1 MLTNY
6 LKIAIRSLLNNKVYS
21 FINITGLSIGMT
33 VSILILIFV
42 VHEYR
47 YDRFHEKGDRIV
59 RAEKQFSRDGRY
71 SLYANP
77 EFGPTI
83 MQTDPNVINYVRTFS
98 MGRKVVKTDNTHK
111 FFEDRFLFADTSFF
125 SIFSFPLIQG
135 QRSSLA
141 RPLTV
146 IITEQTASRY
156 FGKTDPIGKFIT
168 LDGTYTF
175 EVTGVAK
182 NPPSHSSVQFD
193 FIASFPSL
201 LTMPNER
208 NIVLNNSS
216 GFPTYLLLASA
227 DAITG
232 VRQSI
237 LKTTYTNDHIT
248 YSLQPLFSNHFNL
261 NFGDVANTRY
271 VFIFLC
277 IALLILALALI
288 NYMNLT
294 TARATA
300 RAKEIGVRKV
310 IGANRKTLSFQFYLE
325 SALTTIIAFVLAIA
339 LIQVFKPIF
348 LNVLQ
353 QTIDTAFLTSPVFLT
368 VVAGLLFTCVLL
380 AGSYPALVLPQFK
393 PVEVL
398 NGKFSSA
405 NKGAGIRKALTLFQF
420 TVSIALAICT
430 LVMNHQ
436 LQYLQSKNTGLQR
449 DQVMVVPIE
458 QFSNAGLT
466 ALKNELQQ
474 QTGVEGLAMASV
486 PLYRSTMPGLS
497 MVTSPVSGEKTGLKW
512 IMADER
518 FFSVLG
524 IAWHAKPETSTLEGS
539 HIVNQSAAEAL
550 GMTNFPGADDLTM
563 GGDHAPAVTGKILGM
578 VNDFNFETLRS
589 PIQPLIVSVVADSL
603 LIKNESPSLYLRID
617 THGGLPDKIA
627 AVKKSYETYANDT
640 PFSYYFLDDA
650 FNELQK
656 GEHRL
661 SKIFTVFTGI
671 SLCIAC
677 LGLFGLVTFSAENRT
692 KEISIRKVLGAS
704 MTNILM
710 LLSSEL
716 IVLLLLS
723 IVIGVPI
730 AWFSMKDWLSQFYYQ
745 TNIPLSSIVVPAM
758 AIIAI
763 SLFVIWAK
771 AVRVALE
778 DPSKNLKRE

>member
-6 LKIAIRSLLNNKVYS
+6 LKIAIRSLLHNKIYS
-21 FINITGLSIGMT
+21 FINIIGLSIGMT
-33 VSILILIFV
+33 ASILILIFV

-47 YDRFHEKGDRIV
+47 YDRFHEKGDRIF

-77 EFGPTI
+77 EFGPTM
-83 MQTDPNVINYVRTFS
+83 MQTDPKVINYVRTYS

-135 QRSSLA
+135 QRSALA

-156 FGKTDPIGKFIT
+156 FGNANPIGKFIT
-168 LDGTYTF
+168 LDANYTF

-193 FIASFPSL
+193 FIASYPSL

-208 NIVLNNSS
+208 NIILNNSS
-216 GFPTYLLLASA
+216 GFPTYLLLA
-227 DAITG
+227 DANAIAG

-248 YSLQPLFSNHFNL
+248 YSLQPLFANHFNL

-277 IALLILALALI
+277 VALLILALALI

-294 TARATA
+294 TARATV

-310 IGANRKTLSFQFYLE
+310 IGASRKTLSFQFYLE
-325 SALTTIIAFVLAIA
+325 SALTTVVAFVLAIA
-339 LIQVFKPIF
+339 LIQIFKPIF

-353 QTIDTAFLTSPVFLT
+353 QNIDTTFLTSPVFLS
-368 VVAGLLFTCVLL
+368 VVAGLLFVCVLL

-405 NKGAGIRKALTLFQF
+405 NQGSGIRKLLTIFQF

-436 LQYLQSKNTGLQR
+436 LQYLQSKSTGLER
-449 DQVMVVPIE
+449 DQVMVIPVE

-466 ALKNELQQ
+466 GLKNDLQR

-486 PLYRSTMPGLS
+486 PLYRSTLPGLS
-497 MVTSPVSGEKTGLKW
+497 MVTSPASQEKVGLKW
-512 IMADER
+512 IMADES
-518 FFSVLG
+518 FFAVLG
-524 IAWHAKPETSTLEGS
+524 ITWHQKPETTKLEGN
-539 HIVNQSAAEAL
+539 HVINQSAAEAL
-550 GMTNFPGADDLTM
+550 GMVNLSGGDDLTM
-563 GGDHAPAVTGKILGM
+563 GGDHVPAVTGKILGM
-578 VNDFNFETLRS
+578 VNDFNYETLRS
-589 PIQPLIVSVVADSL
+589 PIQPLIVSVVADTL
-603 LIKNESPSLYLRID
+603 LAKNESPSLYLRID
-617 THGGLPDKIA
+617 THSALPDKIA
-627 AVKKSYETYANDT
+627 AIKKSYETYANDT
-640 PFSYYFLDDA
+640 PFTYYFLDDA
-650 FNELQK
+650 FNDLQK
-656 GEHRL
+656 GETRL

-704 MTNILM
+704 MANILM

-716 IVLLLLS
+716 ILLLLLS
-723 IVIGVPI
+723 IAIGVPV

-745 TNIPLSSIVVPAM
+745 TSIPLSSFLVPGVAVIV
-758 AIIAI
+758 I
-763 SLFVIWAK
+763 SLLVIWAK
-771 AVRVALE
+771 AIRVALE
-778 DPSKNLKRE
+778 DPSKNLKSE